1 MEIMIYD
8 FIAEFFRDK
17 NDTSPMYRTH
27 LWGIQNAESF
37 IKSIGM
43 IEDPDSTS
51 GFIDYL
57 KEMNQCELIELF
69 SLEENPELADIIFEG
84 EACRKIILHAY
95 EIEEEFEIRC
105 SFGVEDAIW
114 ATFSGN
120 RPDSRVRISGMY
132 QEPVIDLP
140 LRCFKEKMG
149 VLTLFEVMHRL
160 EKEYSHIFDEDL
172 DGLRR
177 EFESGIDR
185 AIDIVSHE
193 FGDDLD
199 LDGNPQLL
207 HMTAVSAAGSND
219 DERLVGMLH
228 DLVEDKEWTFDDL
241 LSDGFPE
248 HIVDT
253 LRLLT
258 HDKET
263 PYMDYVRNICE
274 SGNKVALAVK
284 INDLN
289 HNLKRGRAGGHWH
302 HVEKHEKALSYIQEF
317 LANKESDE

>member
-1 MEIMIYD
+1 MIYD

-27 LWGIQNAESF
+27 LWGIQNEESF

-57 KEMNQCELIELF
+57 KEMNQCKLTELF

-84 EACRKIILHAY
+84 EACRKIVLHAY
-95 EIEEEFEIRC
+95 EIEEKFEIRC

-120 RPDSRVRISGMY
+120 RQDSRVRISSMY

-160 EKEYSHIFDEDL
+160 EKDYSHIFDEDL

-177 EFESGIDR
+177 EFESGLDR

-207 HMTAVSAAGSND
+207 HMAAVSAAGSND

-228 DLVEDKEWTFDDL
+228 DLVEDKEWTFEDL
-241 LSDGFPE
+241 LRDGFPE

-263 PYMDYVRNICE
+263 PYMDYIRNICE

-302 HVEKHEKALSYIQEF
+302 HVAKHEKALAFIQEF
-317 LANKESDE
+317 IEKQIKDEH

>member
-1 MEIMIYD
+1 MIYD

-27 LWGIQNAESF
+27 LWGIQNAEPF

-57 KEMNQCELIELF
+57 KEMNQCKLTELF

-84 EACRKIILHAY
+84 EACRKIVLHAY
-95 EIEEEFEIRC
+95 EIEEKFEIRC

-114 ATFSGN
+114 APFSGN
-120 RPDSRVRISGMY
+120 RPDSRVRISSMY

-160 EKEYSHIFDEDL
+160 EKECSHIFDEDL

-228 DLVEDKEWTFDDL
+228 DLVEDKEWTFEDL
-241 LSDGFPE
+241 LRDGFPE

-302 HVEKHEKALSYIQEF
+302 HVAKHEKALAFIQEF
-317 LANKESDE
+317 IEKQKNDEQ

>member
-1 MEIMIYD
+1 M
-8 FIAEFFRDK
+8 
-17 NDTSPMYRTH
+17 
-27 LWGIQNAESF
+27 
-37 IKSIGM
+37 
-43 IEDPDSTS
+43 
-51 GFIDYL
+51 
-57 KEMNQCELIELF
+57 
-69 SLEENPELADIIFEG
+69 
-84 EACRKIILHAY
+84 
-95 EIEEEFEIRC
+95 
-105 SFGVEDAIW
+105 W
-114 ATFSGN
+114 ATVSGN
-120 RPDSRVRISGMY
+120 RPDSRVRISSMY

-149 VLTLFEVMHRL
+149 VLTLNEVIDKL
-160 EKEYSHIFDEDL
+160 ETEYGHICIDNIDEL
-172 DGLRR
+172 IKQFQSGL
-177 EFESGIDR
+177 DR
-185 AIDIVSHE
+185 AIDIVSRE
-193 FGDDLD
+193 FGGDLD

-228 DLVEDKEWTFDDL
+228 DLVEDKDWTFDDL
-241 LSDGFPE
+241 LKDGFPE

-289 HNLKRGRAGGHWH
+289 HNLKRGRAGGHWQ
-302 HVEKHEKALSYIQEF
+302 HVAKHEKALAYVQEF
-317 LANKESDE
+317 MAKQKEDE

>member
-172 DGLRR
+172 DALRR

-317 LANKESDE
+317 IANKESDE

>member
-1 MEIMIYD
+1 MIYD
-8 FIAEFFRDK
+8 FIAELFRDK

-27 LWGIQNAESF
+27 LWGIPNEESF

-43 IEDPDSTS
+43 IENPDSTS

-57 KEMNQCELIELF
+57 KEVNLCELTELLL
-69 SLEENPELADIIFEG
+69 LEENPELTDIIFEG

-95 EIEEEFEIRC
+95 EIEEKFEIRC

-120 RPDSRVRISGMY
+120 RQDSRVRISSMY

-160 EKEYSHIFDEDL
+160 EKDYSHIFDEDL

-228 DLVEDKEWTFDDL
+228 DLVEDKEWTFEDL
-241 LSDGFPE
+241 LRDGFPE

-263 PYMDYVRNICE
+263 PYMDYIRNICE

-289 HNLKRGRAGGHWH
+289 HNLKRGRAGGHRH
-302 HVEKHEKALSYIQEF
+302 HVAKHEKALAFIQEF
-317 LANKESDE
+317 IEKRIKDEH

>member
-1 MEIMIYD
+1 MIYD

-17 NDTSPMYRTH
+17 NDTSPTYRTH
-27 LWGIQNAESF
+27 LGGIQNEESF

-57 KEMNQCELIELF
+57 KEMNQCKLTELF

-84 EACRKIILHAY
+84 EACRKIVLHAY
-95 EIEEEFEIRC
+95 EIEEKFEIRC

-120 RPDSRVRISGMY
+120 RPDSRVRISSMY

-160 EKEYSHIFDEDL
+160 EKEYSNIFDEDL
-172 DGLRR
+172 DGLRK

-228 DLVEDKEWTFDDL
+228 DLVEDKEWTFEDL
-241 LSDGFPE
+241 LRDGFPE
-248 HIVDT
+248 HIVNT

-302 HVEKHEKALSYIQEF
+302 HVAKHEKALAFIQEF
-317 LANKESDE
+317 IEKQKHDEQ